1 VLIVDDSEPTLK
13 LLEHMTAKLPD
24 AEPILF
30 QDPTAAL
37 AWCDVQLPDMV
48 LVDYMMPE
56 IDGLE
61 FITRFRRLPDT
72 EAVPIVMVT
81 SSEQVDIRYRAF
93 SIGANDFLNKPVDPI
108 ELQARLKNLLQLRQS
123 QRKLKSRAAWL
134 AEEVSKQTEMLAER
148 EKEII
153 WRLARAAEHRDL
165 ETGYHIQRVASYSRL
180 IARRLGRSSEEQDLI
195 YLAAPMHDIG
205 KVGIPDQ
212 ILLKRGRLDAA
223 ERRLME
229 RHTVIGHAI
238 LSDGASELIQMA
250 ALIALSHH
258 ERFDGSGYP
267 NGLSGEDIPLCGR
280 IIAVADVFD
289 ALSTERSY
297 KPAWS
302 VAATVADLKAES
314 GSHFDPQCLQAFLDR
329 IDDVDEIMD
338 QYQDE
343 LMYPQPGNPTS

>member
-1 VLIVDDSEPTLK
+1 VDDSEPTLK
-13 LLEHMTAKLPD
+13 LLGHMVRKLPG
-24 AEPILF
+24 AEPVLF
-30 QDPTAAL
+30 HDPAAAL
-37 AWCDVQLPDMV
+37 AWCETRLPDMV
-48 LVDYMMPE
+48 LADYMMPG
-56 IDGLE
+56 INGLE
-61 FITRFRRLPDT
+61 LITRFRQLP
-72 EAVPIVMVT
+72 EADVVPIVMVT
-81 SSEQVDIRYRAF
+81 SSDHVDVRYQAF
-93 SIGANDFLNKPVDPI
+93 SIGVNDFLNKPVDPI
-108 ELQARLKNLLQLRQS
+108 ELQARLRNLLQLRQS
-123 QRKLKSRAAWL
+123 QMKLRDRAAWL

-153 WRLARAAEHRDL
+153 WRLARAAEHRDM

-180 IARRLGRSSEEQDLI
+180 IARNLGRSSEEQDLI

-212 ILLKRGRLDAA
+212 ILLKRGRLDET

-250 ALIALSHH
+250 ALIALNHH
-258 ERFDGSGYP
+258 ERFDGTGYP
-267 NGLSGEDIPLCGR
+267 NGFEGEAIPLCGR

-314 GSHFDPQCLQAFLDR
+314 GSHFDPRCLQAFLDG
-329 IDDVDEIMD
+329 IDEVGEIMAVYRD
-338 QYQDE
+338 DTSE
-343 LMYPQPGNPTS
+343 LKVGR

>member
-1 VLIVDDSEPTLK
+1 VSDTAVVLIVDDSEPTLK
-13 LLEHMTAKLPD
+13 LLGHMVGKLPD
-24 AEPILF
+24 AKPILF

-37 AWCDVQLPDMV
+37 AWCQEQLPDMV
-48 LVDYMMPE
+48 LADYMMPE
-56 IDGLE
+56 VDGLE
-61 FITRFRRLPDT
+61 FITRFRRLPD
-72 EAVPIVMVT
+72 AVEIPIVMVT
-81 SSEQVDIRYRAF
+81 SSELVDVRYQAF

-108 ELQARLKNLLQLRQS
+108 ELQARLRNLLQLRQS
-123 QRKLKSRAAWL
+123 QRKLRSRASWL
-134 AEEVSKQTEMLAER
+134 AEEVSKQTEMIAER

-153 WRLARAAEHRDL
+153 WRLARAAEHRDM
-165 ETGYHIQRVASYSRL
+165 ETGNHIQRVASYSRL
-180 IARRLGRSSEEQDLI
+180 IARQLGCSSEEQDLI

-223 ERRLME
+223 ERKLME

-250 ALIALSHH
+250 ALIALNHH

-267 NGLSGEDIPLCGR
+267 NGLEGEEIPLCGR

-289 ALSTERSY
+289 ALSTRRIY

-314 GSHFDPQCLQAFLDR
+314 GGHFDPECLSAFLNGT
-329 IDDVDEIMD
+329 DEIGEIINL
-338 QYQDE
+338 YQDD
-343 LMYPQPGNPTS
+343 TVAS